1 MPARL
6 ICISPTTPR
15 VHRRVHPLLSTWLRA
30 PGFKSQQVLPRPP
43 LLHATMQ
50 LVYSKGR
57 KRSAARGE
65 PVSNLCIGPM
75 APLALCAARALPNWR
90 LREDTH
96 YPPLTP
102 HPAVECTCDRPLS
115 WPNQPTREK
124 LAARHS
130 QATVQPRPPPCA
142 RRRAPPAHL
151 EGRILRAHERLFGL
165 FDFDITCRA
174 PAQIACTV
182 EPHESAI

>member
-1 MPARL
+1 MPARP
-6 ICISPTTPR
+6 IRISPMTPR
-15 VHRRVHPLLSTWLRA
+15 VHRRVHPLLSTWRRA

-43 LLHATMQ
+43 LLQATMQ
-50 LVYSKGR
+50 LVHIKGR

-96 YPPLTP
+96 CPPLTP

-115 WPNQPTREK
+115 WPNLPTREK

-151 EGRILRAHERLFGL
+151 EGRTLRAHERLFGL